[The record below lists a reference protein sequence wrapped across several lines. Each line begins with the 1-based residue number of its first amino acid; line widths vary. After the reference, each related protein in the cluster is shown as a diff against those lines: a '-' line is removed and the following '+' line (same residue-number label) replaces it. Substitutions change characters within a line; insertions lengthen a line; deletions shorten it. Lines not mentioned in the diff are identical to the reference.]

1 MGNSWDL
8 RCNLP
13 KGQAFVNGLGRLG
26 RDQIE
31 SPWCKLRKPQG
42 PTKEAQN
49 ENVHFGRIIVTRKLG
64 KCHDARSPRAKNS
77 QGRGAASGEPALGTN
92 SPDPIKP
99 DLPLRRLR
107 RASVRGCGH
116 DNTLAEPAFSHTAPD
131 ASAPGAAT
139 GGKAHEEIFL
149 HVFSGRLK
157 EG

>member
-1 MGNSWDL
+1 MKTYILAELWLQENS
-8 RCNLP
+8 
-13 KGQAFVNGLGRLG
+13 K
-26 RDQIE
+26 
-31 SPWCKLRKPQG
+31 
-42 PTKEAQN
+42 
-49 ENVHFGRIIVTRKLG
+49 NV
-64 KCHDARSPRAKNS
+64 AMQESPRATSS
-77 QGRGAASGEPALGTN
+77 QGRVEASAGPALGTN

-116 DNTLAEPAFSHTAPD
+116 DNTLAEPAFSYTAPD